1 MRVLLLEDSME
12 RISWFAKRLIGKVV
26 DYAYTADQANEFL
39 LKNTYD
45 IIFLDHDLAEEHYV
59 AMYQPLDTQLIG
71 TGVDTAKF
79 IANNK
84 CSPKAQIII
93 HSLNSVGSQNIFA
106 ILDDAGYNVQKV
118 PYLELKKRML

>member
-12 RISWFAKRLIGKVV
+12 RISWFAKRFIGKVV

-59 AMYQPLDTQLIG
+59 AMYQPLDTELSG

-79 IANNK
+79 IASNK

-93 HSLNSVGSQNIFA
+93 HSLNSVGSQSIFA